1 MESKNIMYIYGIN
14 PIKEAFK
21 VSEALKEIFIA
32 KKRVSN
38 LKEIIELAEK
48 NSVPLR
54 IVDESYI
61 EKVVQGVHQG
71 IIARI
76 KPKKTI
82 NIDEALK
89 IPFQKKETAFFLILD
104 LIEDPQNFGA
114 ILRVAEAAGVHAVI
128 YQKRRSVG
136 IVPSVWK
143 SSAGAVWHVS
153 LVEISNI
160 KYAIR
165 ELKDRDVKIIAA
177 EAQGEKFF
185 WNTDLKVPLAIIV
198 GSEGR
203 GIRQSVKQLCDEI
216 VSIPMKG
223 KINSLNVSTASSVL
237 LFEVIRQ
244 RILSV

>member
-54 IVDESYI
+54 IVDENYI

-71 IIARI
+71 IVARI

>member
-71 IIARI
+71 IVARI

>member
-1 MESKNIMYIYGIN
+1 MYIYGIN

-71 IIARI
+71 IVARI

-185 WNTDLKVPLAIIV
+185 WNADLKVPLAIIV

>member
-1 MESKNIMYIYGIN
+1 MYIYGIN

-71 IIARI
+71 IVARI